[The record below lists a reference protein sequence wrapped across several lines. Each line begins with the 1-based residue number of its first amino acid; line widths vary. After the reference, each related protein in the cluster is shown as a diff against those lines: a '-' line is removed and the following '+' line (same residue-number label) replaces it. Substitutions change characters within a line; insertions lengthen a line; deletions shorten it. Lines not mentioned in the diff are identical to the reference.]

1 MIKVKFTKGELKKQ
15 RDGLGQFQRYLPALQ
30 LKKQQLQMEILH
42 QLNFLEEKLNQ
53 EKAKLRSAQAWAGL
67 LADQEADPV
76 RGRTPEASDG
86 CLRQPASNGVDLSLA
101 LKIKQVVSETR
112 NIAGIDFPVFKSVE
126 FEDYEYDLF
135 LAPLWVDSAIE
146 ALKVIIA
153 SRKEREVIEN
163 AVTILRSE
171 LRIVAQRVNLFEK
184 VKIPEA
190 KENIRMIKIYL
201 GDQLANAVGRS
212 KIAKRKIERLIL
224 EEALV

>member
-42 QLNFLEEKLNQ
+42 QLNFLEEKLSQ
-53 EKAKLRSAQAWAGL
+53 EKAKLRSVLAWAGL
-67 LADQEADPV
+67 LADQEIDI
-76 RGRTPEASDG
+76 SF
-86 CLRQPASNGVDLSLA
+86 A
-101 LKIKQVVSETR
+101 LKIKQVVLEAR

-153 SRKEREVIEN
+153 SRKEREVMEN

-212 KIAKRKIERLIL
+212 KIAKRKIERLVLDLSLKEGKVYPSGL
-224 EEALV
+224 EEAAV

>member
-1 MIKVKFTKGELKKQ
+1 MAKVKWFTKGELKKQ

-53 EKAKLRSAQAWAGL
+53 EKAKLRSVYGWAGL
-67 LADQEADPV
+67 LADQEI
-76 RGRTPEASDG
+76 
-86 CLRQPASNGVDLSLA
+86 DLSLA
-101 LKIKQVVSETR
+101 LKIKQVVSEAR

-146 ALKVIIA
+146 ALKVIITL
-153 SRKEREVIEN
+153 RKEREVIGN
-163 AVTILRSE
+163 AVDILRSE
-171 LRIVAQRVNLFEK
+171 LRITAQRVNLFEK

-190 KENIRMIKIYL
+190 KENIRIIKIYL

-212 KIAKRKIERLIL
+212 KIAKRKIERAVFAGGL
-224 EEALV
+224 A

>member
-1 MIKVKFTKGELKKQ
+1 MF
-15 RDGLGQFQRYLPALQ
+15 
-30 LKKQQLQMEILH
+30 
-42 QLNFLEEKLNQ
+42 
-53 EKAKLRSAQAWAGL
+53 
-67 LADQEADPV
+67 ADQETDI
-76 RGRTPEASDG
+76 SF
-86 CLRQPASNGVDLSLA
+86 A

-146 ALKVIIA
+146 ALKVIVA
-153 SRKEREVIEN
+153 SRKEREVMEN

-212 KIAKRKIERLIL
+212 KIAKRKIERLVLDLSLKEGKVYPSGL
-224 EEALV
+224 EEAAV

>member
-1 MIKVKFTKGELKKQ
+1 MIKVKFNKGELKKQ
-15 RDGLGQFQRYLPALQ
+15 RDGLSQFQRYLPALQ
-30 LKKQQLQMEILH
+30 LKKQQLQTEILH
-42 QLNFLEEKLNQ
+42 QLNFLEEKSSQ
-53 EKAKLRSAQAWAGL
+53 EKAILRSVYGWAGL
-67 LADQEADPV
+67 LADQE
-76 RGRTPEASDG
+76 SD
-86 CLRQPASNGVDLSLA
+86 LPLA
-101 LKIKQVVSETR
+101 LKIKQVVSEPR

-126 FEDYEYDLF
+126 FQEYEYDLF
-135 LAPLWVDSAIE
+135 LAPLWVDSALE
-146 ALKVIIA
+146 TLKVIIA
-153 SRKEREVIEN
+153 LRKEREVLEN
-163 AVTILRSE
+163 ALTILRSE

>member
-1 MIKVKFTKGELKKQ
+1 MITVKFTKGELKKQ
-15 RDGLGQFQRYLPALQ
+15 RDDLGQFQRYLPALQ
-30 LKKQQLQMEILH
+30 LKKQQLQIEILH
-42 QLNFLEEKLNQ
+42 QLNFLEEKSSQ
-53 EKAKLRSAQAWAGL
+53 EKAALRSVYGWAGL
-67 LADQEADPV
+67 LADQESDPV
-76 RGRTPEASDG
+76 RSKTLEVTAPHLAVISH
-86 CLRQPASNGVDLSLA
+86 GVNLPLA
-101 LKIKQVVSETR
+101 LKIKQVVLEAR

-126 FEDYEYDLF
+126 FQEHEYDLF
-135 LAPLWVDSAIE
+135 LAPLWVDSALE
-146 ALKVIIA
+146 TLKVIIA
-153 SRKEREVIEN
+153 LRKEREVLES
-163 AVTILRSE
+163 ALTILRSE